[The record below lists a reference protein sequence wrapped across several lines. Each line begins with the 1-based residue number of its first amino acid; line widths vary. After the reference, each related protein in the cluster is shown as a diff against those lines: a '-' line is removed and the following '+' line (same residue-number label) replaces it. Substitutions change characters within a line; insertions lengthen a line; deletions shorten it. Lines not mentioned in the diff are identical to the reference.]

1 ERFLL
6 VHVPGIL
13 LGFLIVGVVVAASL
27 AGLFLVRRR
36 VALAT
41 LEQHNDVAGFIIAV
55 IGGLYAVLL
64 AFVVISVW
72 DQFEAARADASR
84 EADLVGLL
92 YADAIFFP
100 GHAVSIR
107 TDLRAYAQSVVDD
120 DWKEMSSDQSDSSR
134 TDRQLRVLLE
144 DFRAIPVETTE
155 EGAFYTESV
164 KQLYGLADS
173 RRLRVDASGNELPII
188 LWTVLAV
195 GGVITVGF
203 SCFFGISHFGAHVLM
218 VAALATMIA
227 LTLFV
232 ILSLD
237 LPFTGDLQVTS
248 DAMQQAIREFSHP

>member
-1 ERFLL
+1 MERFLL

-120 DWKEMSSDQSDSSR
+120 DWKEMSSD
-134 TDRQLRVLLE
+134 
-144 DFRAIPVETTE
+144 
-155 EGAFYTESV
+155 
-164 KQLYGLADS
+164 
-173 RRLRVDASGNELPII
+173 
-188 LWTVLAV
+188 
-195 GGVITVGF
+195 
-203 SCFFGISHFGAHVLM
+203 
-218 VAALATMIA
+218 
-227 LTLFV
+227 
-232 ILSLD
+232 
-237 LPFTGDLQVTS
+237 
-248 DAMQQAIREFSHP
+248 